1 MSLSKPT
8 LRLVAEPQQFYRSR
22 YASEMCRNGT
32 VLNRFIIT
40 GSNSAQFKY
49 PTVEILKEWYN
60 QGLYICVILVTVPT
74 EEAPIQ
80 CIHPHPIDTDEV
92 NVVKNEY
99 RNSLF
104 FPITEEDCINGFKS
118 FRIIRKKLIQYE
130 LKNYGPLHIVHSND
144 NDIQRIDD
152 PPDVRKLSKVYQL
165 EKSQLLFSLVQTDPN
180 GRLIVLSATS
190 VYSNIMTA
198 TKDRVTNNTAIIR
211 CSPQKGH
218 WIGGDDI
225 LMVIPISDRKTPCEI
240 YFEYPSLQRQEPVS
254 FRFVDSKTIT
264 FTTPSCLIEVNE
276 NHKIEVP
283 IVVRQNNQEVARVNF
298 CYEPS
303 TYNCRCNND
312 SIFNFID
319 ESNTSELSSSSS
331 TFCDVDDDL
340 AEYM

>member
-1 MSLSKPT
+1 
-8 LRLVAEPQQFYRSR
+8 
-22 YASEMCRNGT
+22 
-32 VLNRFIIT
+32 
-40 GSNSAQFKY
+40 
-49 PTVEILKEWYN
+49 
-60 QGLYICVILVTVPT
+60 
-74 EEAPIQ
+74 
-80 CIHPHPIDTDEV
+80 
-92 NVVKNEY
+92 
-99 RNSLF
+99 
-104 FPITEEDCINGFKS
+104 
-118 FRIIRKKLIQYE
+118 
-130 LKNYGPLHIVHSND
+130 
-144 NDIQRIDD
+144 
-152 PPDVRKLSKVYQL
+152 
-165 EKSQLLFSLVQTDPN
+165 
-180 GRLIVLSATS
+180 
-190 VYSNIMTA
+190 
-198 TKDRVTNNTAIIR
+198 
-211 CSPQKGH
+211 
-218 WIGGDDI
+218 
-225 LMVIPISDRKTPCEI
+225 CEI